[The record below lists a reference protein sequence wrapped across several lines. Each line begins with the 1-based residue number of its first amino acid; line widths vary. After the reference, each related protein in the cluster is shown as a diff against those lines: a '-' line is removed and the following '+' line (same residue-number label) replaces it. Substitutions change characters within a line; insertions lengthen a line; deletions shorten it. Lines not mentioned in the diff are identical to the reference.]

1 MSVFTLSFVGF
12 VVVLTLGVLMKFRRS
27 KFSVSS
33 WAQTLWRSLFT
44 LTPPPL
50 PTEPPVVLPSTT
62 VSNVLTLQ
70 ESDPSLTPDLPI
82 MPVPVTKTK
91 APRTPRA
98 KKTTAAAT
106 APKTQKPRKPRTV
119 RSARTS

>member
-12 VVVLTLGVLMKFRRS
+12 VVVLTLGVLVKFRRS

-33 WAQTLWRSLFT
+33 WAQMLWRSLFA

-50 PTEPPVVLPSTT
+50 PTEPPVGWTSVT
-62 VSNVLTLQ
+62 VSSVAQ
-70 ESDPSLTPDLPI
+70 ETDSLTPDLLI
-82 MPVPVTKTK
+82 MPVPMTKVK
-91 APRTPRA
+91 RPRA
-98 KKTTAAAT
+98 KKTTVAAT